1 MNRFLYILVLFFIL
15 PPGLTAQT
23 INFSSYSREDSRDI
37 NFEIIGK
44 INSNI
49 LVYKNIRWKHK
60 INIYDNEMK
69 DKETIDLDF
78 IPEKT
83 FNIDFI
89 TYPDFFYMFYQ
100 FQKRNILHCMAVK
113 MDGNGKRMGEPI
125 ELDTTQI
132 SVLADNKIYATINSE
147 DKQKVMIF
155 KIQRKHE
162 RFNIVTLL
170 FDKELNLLKKSRQ
183 AREYNERKDH
193 YNNFLLG
200 NDGNFVFT
208 LDKQLN
214 FRDNSNGLTIISKSA
229 LEDTLAFHQ
238 VDLGN
243 KYIDEVKL
251 KIDNLNNRYIIN
263 TFYYKKNRG
272 SIEGMFTYIW
282 DIGKRRE
289 YASAFTALYDSLRDE
304 AKTDGLLR
312 FAFDEFFIRQVV
324 VKKDGGFILTAEDFS
339 TQTRGSNNPW
349 NRWEYLNNPYS
360 LSPSSYYSYNRYYNN
375 YYRPRNSYYSQST
388 RYYYQ
393 NILVLSINRNGQVEW
408 SKVIHKEQFD
418 DDDDN
423 FLSFSNITTGGE
435 IHFLFNM
442 DKKNQII
449 SDQSIA
455 ADGTVKRNPTLKSQ
469 EKGYEFMPRH
479 SKQVG
484 ASQVVVPC
492 AYRGYICFAKIDF

>member
-15 PPGLTAQT
+15 PPALTAQT
-23 INFSSYSREDSRDI
+23 INFSGYSREDSRDI
-37 NFEIIGK
+37 NFEVIGK
-44 INSNI
+44 INTNI

-113 MDGNGKRMGEPI
+113 MDGNGKRIGEAI

-147 DKQKVMIF
+147 DKEKIMIF
-155 KIQRKHE
+155 KIQRKHD

-170 FDKELNLLKKSRQ
+170 FDKDLNLLKKSRQ

-214 FRDNSNGLTIISKSA
+214 FRDNSNGLIIISKSA

-282 DIGKRRE
+282 DIGKRKE

-304 AKTDGLLR
+304 AKSDGLLR

-360 LSPSSYYSYNRYYNN
+360 LSSGSYYSYRPYYN
-375 YYRPRNSYYSQST
+375 YYRPRSSYYNQST

-393 NILVLSINRNGQVEW
+393 NILVLSINRNGQ
-408 SKVIHKEQFD
+408 
-418 DDDDN
+418 
-423 FLSFSNITTGGE
+423 
-435 IHFLFNM
+435 
-442 DKKNQII
+442 
-449 SDQSIA
+449 
-455 ADGTVKRNPTLKSQ
+455 
-469 EKGYEFMPRH
+469 
-479 SKQVG
+479 
-484 ASQVVVPC
+484 
-492 AYRGYICFAKIDF
+492 

>member
-1 MNRFLYILVLFFIL
+1 MNRFLYILVLSIIL
-15 PPGLTAQT
+15 PAALPAQT
-23 INFSSYSREDSRDI
+23 VNYSSYSREDSRDI
-37 NFEIIGK
+37 NFEVIGK

-69 DKETIDLDF
+69 DKETINLDF
-78 IPEKT
+78 IPDKT

-89 TYPDFFYMFYQ
+89 TYPDFFYMIYQ

-113 MDGNGKRMGEPI
+113 MDGNGKKMGEPV

-147 DKQKVMIF
+147 DKQKIMIF
-155 KIQRKHE
+155 KIQRKYDK
-162 RFNIVTLL
+162 FNMVTLL
-170 FDKELNLLKKSRQ
+170 FDKDLNLLKKSRQ
-183 AREYNERKDH
+183 VREYNERKDN
-193 YNNFLLG
+193 YSNFLLG
-200 NDGNFVFT
+200 NDGNFIFT

-214 FRDNSNGLTIISKSA
+214 IRDYSNGLTLVSKAAWDDS
-229 LEDTLAFHQ
+229 LAFHHI
-238 VDLGN
+238 DLGST
-243 KYIDEVKL
+243 YIDEVKL

-272 SIEGMFTYIW
+272 SIEGMFTYVW
-282 DIGKRRE
+282 DIGKRKE
-289 YASAFTALYDSLRDE
+289 HAFAFAPLYDSLRDE

-324 VKKDGGFILTAEDFS
+324 VKKDGGFILTAEDFT

-349 NRWEYLNNPYS
+349 NRWDYLNNPYS
-360 LSPSSYYSYNRYYNN
+360 LSSNSYYSYSPYN
-375 YYRPRNSYYSQST
+375 YYRPRNSFYNQST

-393 NILVLSINRNGQVEW
+393 NILVMSMNKNGQLEW

-423 FLSFSNITTGGE
+423 FLSFSTLNSGGE

-449 SDQSIA
+449 SDQSIT
-455 ADGTVKRNPTLKSQ
+455 ADGTLKRNATLKSE

-484 ASQVVVPC
+484 ARQIIVPC